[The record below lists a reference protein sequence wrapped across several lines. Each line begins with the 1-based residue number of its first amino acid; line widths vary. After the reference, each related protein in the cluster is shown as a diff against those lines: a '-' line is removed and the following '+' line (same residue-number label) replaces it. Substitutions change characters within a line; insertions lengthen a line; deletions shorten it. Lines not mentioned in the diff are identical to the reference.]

1 MERSVSLT
9 GLTVRFE
16 LTVKP
21 NKHRDQEG
29 KRTLTSDDQSFPV
42 QVSPELLLIF
52 NLKINV
58 SRTIGRLRD
67 VRSKLS
73 SSRFA
78 KTTTDL

>member
-1 MERSVSLT
+1 MSLT

-29 KRTLTSDDQSFPV
+29 KRTLTWDDQSFPV

>member
-1 MERSVSLT
+1 MSLT

-21 NKHRDQEG
+21 NKHRDQEE

-52 NLKINV
+52 NLKMNV